1 MSLKMFHIVFITIS
15 TIMSVGVGAWGMF
28 TNRQTGDTAA
38 LAIGIVSLA
47 GGLLLIG
54 YSVWF
59 VRKLKALRWW

>member
-15 TIMSVGVGAWGMF
+15 TILSAGVGAWGVH
-28 TNRQTGDTAA
+28 TSRQTGDSTAF
-38 LAIGIVSLA
+38 AIGIVSLV
-47 GGLLLIG
+47 GGVILVG